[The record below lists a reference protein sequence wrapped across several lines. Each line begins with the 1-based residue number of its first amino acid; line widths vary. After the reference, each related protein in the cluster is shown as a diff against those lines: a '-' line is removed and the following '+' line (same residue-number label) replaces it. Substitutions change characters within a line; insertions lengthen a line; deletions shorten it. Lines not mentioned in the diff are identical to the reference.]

1 MWSASLLFT
10 LPLSL
15 ALTLLFAMRT
25 RRISARTRHKILYT
39 LLCFFVF
46 SEILKHLL
54 ALRTGTHTAMYYPF
68 HYSTTYYFSIAL
80 YLSENRRMRHF
91 GACTLYV
98 GGSLLFL
105 CMILAPRAIVGD
117 TAQLF
122 ADWFR
127 VHSFFYHVFVLF
139 VFFVML
145 FNHDYTPRP
154 TDVWRYLAFLLFWS
168 FFALP
173 AAHVF
178 GANYAGLLSS
188 FIGVLEAF
196 RLRYGNA
203 LYLGLYLVLAL
214 AFASLSI
221 GIYCALRKKHP
232 SGH

>member
-10 LPLSL
+10 VPLSL
-15 ALTLLFAMRT
+15 VLVLLAAVLSRQLSPHT
-25 RRISARTRHKILYT
+25 RRKILAA

-46 SEILKHLL
+46 SELLKQLI
-54 ALRTGTHTAMYYPF
+54 ALRQGTHTAMYYPF
-68 HYSTTYYFSIAL
+68 HYSTTYYFSIAF
-80 YLSENRRMRHF
+80 YLSQNRRQHHF

-98 GGSLLFL
+98 GGILLLL
-105 CMILAPRAIVGD
+105 CMLFSPRAIVGD
-117 TAQLF
+117 TAMLF

-127 VHSFFYHVFVLF
+127 VHSFFYHVFVLLA
-139 VFFVML
+139 FFVML

-154 TDVWRYLAFLLFWS
+154 GDTWRYLAFLLFWG

-173 AAHVF
+173 AAHVHA
-178 GANYAGLLSS
+178 ANYAGLLSS

-196 RLRYGNA
+196 RLQYGNA

-214 AFASLSI
+214 AFAASAI
-221 GIYCALRKKHP
+221 GIYRTLAKKHP